1 MRLENDLKIQEAC
14 IQTYI
19 LPDQFSYI
27 FQGFKESMFPI
38 ISKVVSIKK
47 KECFFKEKNYLKPQ
61 HFFDAKNTFFVF
73 DKLSSQHGSQSKTLP
88 VVCSMNDLN
97 IIYW

>member
-47 KECFFKEKNYLKPQ
+47 KECFFKEKNEE
-61 HFFDAKNTFFVF
+61 N
-73 DKLSSQHGSQSKTLP
+73 
-88 VVCSMNDLN
+88 VVAVLLVVYSDTSRC
-97 IIYW
+97 